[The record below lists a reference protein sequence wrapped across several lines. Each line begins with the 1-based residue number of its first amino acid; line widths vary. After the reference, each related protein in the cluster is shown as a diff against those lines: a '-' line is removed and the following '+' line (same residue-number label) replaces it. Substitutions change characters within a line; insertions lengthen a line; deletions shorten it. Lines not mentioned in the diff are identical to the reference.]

1 MHCKI
6 KIIINNQ
13 GGAGELTSKYSPLI
27 PRLPVCEFFLTRTQ
41 HKIDRTPLLLLD
53 RRALTAMIIH
63 R

>member
-1 MHCKI
+1 MQCKI

-13 GGAGELTSKYSPLI
+13 RGAGELPCEYIPLV